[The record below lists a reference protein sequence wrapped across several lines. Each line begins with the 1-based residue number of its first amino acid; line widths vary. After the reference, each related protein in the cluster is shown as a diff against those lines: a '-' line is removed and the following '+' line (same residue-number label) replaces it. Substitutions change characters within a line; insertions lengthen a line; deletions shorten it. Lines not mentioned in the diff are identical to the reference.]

1 MLGNGFGG
9 FHAHGHR
16 RRPAVGDTVPEEAGR
31 ELFVVQRLNADR
43 INPVVP
49 CFSASLIMPCTDV
62 KACSGKSLDANA
74 LSAQASAFGPISPAC
89 RSKTLP

>member
-9 FHAHGHR
+9 FRAHGHR
-16 RRPAVGDTVPEEAGR
+16 RRPAVGDTVLEEAGC

-49 CFSASLIMPCTDV
+49 MLFGKPDHALHGRESLLGEVP
-62 KACSGKSLDANA
+62 
-74 LSAQASAFGPISPAC
+74 
-89 RSKTLP
+89 